1 MEETKQDRGLMVG
14 WKNRRMH
21 KEYVRKK
28 ESDEVD
34 NGIQKIKRGEKL
46 RYNKLFAVEF
56 FTVSY

>member
-1 MEETKQDRGLMVG
+1 MKETKQDRALMIG
-14 WKNRRMH
+14 WKNKGMH
-21 KEYVRKK
+21 KEYVSKN
-28 ESDEVD
+28 ESDEFD